1 MTLAVFEYEVY
12 DKSFNIMEYFFTCPF
27 GGKPLR
33 CSFGGPESWLLMS
46 DEDKKFLELNA
57 TISCVWRVS
66 NNVSVSEKYKMVED
80 ITSG

>member
-27 GGKPLR
+27 GGLPLR

-46 DEDKKFLELNA
+46 EPDKKLLTLNA
-57 TISCVWRVS
+57 TISCIYRSS
-66 NNVSVSEKYKMVED
+66 NNIPTNEKTQMVED